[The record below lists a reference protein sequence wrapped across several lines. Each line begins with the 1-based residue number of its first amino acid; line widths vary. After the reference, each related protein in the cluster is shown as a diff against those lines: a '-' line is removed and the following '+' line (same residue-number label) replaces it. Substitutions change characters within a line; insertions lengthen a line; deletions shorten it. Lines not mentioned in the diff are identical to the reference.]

1 MSWRPA
7 ARGRDVTSRRAWIG
21 FWMLAFIW
29 GSSFLFIRIGV
40 EQLPTF
46 QLVFIRPGIAAVG
59 LNIVVFLRG
68 KRLPTDAAGA
78 RDVTILAVVNT
89 VIPFALITWG
99 DHIIESGLAA
109 VLQATAALFTMM
121 VAHFS
126 FTDERLTRRT
136 VAGLVFGF
144 AGVVVLAS
152 RSTADDAIATNAR
165 LQLMGQL
172 AIVVAS

>member
-46 QLVFIRPGIAAVG
+46 QLGFIRTGIAAVG

-68 KRLPTDAAGA
+68 KRLPTDAAGG
-78 RDVTILAVVNT
+78 
-89 VIPFALITWG
+89 P
-99 DHIIESGLAA
+99 
-109 VLQATAALFTMM
+109 
-121 VAHFS
+121 
-126 FTDERLTRRT
+126 RRT
-136 VAGLVFGF
+136 NPPRGKTPPPPAPSPGAGQNNLSGPPPAR
-144 AGVVVLAS
+144 AGAAPAV
-152 RSTADDAIATNAR
+152 
-165 LQLMGQL
+165 
-172 AIVVAS
+172 

>member
-46 QLVFIRPGIAAVG
+46 QLVFIRTGIAAVG

-78 RDVTILAVVNT
+78 A
-89 VIPFALITWG
+89 
-99 DHIIESGLAA
+99 
-109 VLQATAALFTMM
+109 QAPA
-121 VAHFS
+121 
-126 FTDERLTRRT
+126 RT
-136 VAGLVFGF
+136 VGRPALSLALHTVGGAHLAFGPPP
-144 AGVVVLAS
+144 AA
-152 RSTADDAIATNAR
+152 
-165 LQLMGQL
+165 Q
-172 AIVVAS
+172 